1 MQKKKKILTFLLLI
15 VLLVAFLFN
24 HSIFYY
30 KLFDKNLT
38 VINNV
43 VYANTL
49 LESNFKSTYT
59 PKIKFEDRPVTNV
72 NGVSLN
78 ILNESNITNVPMLLK
93 SQRYYVPL
101 RFICDKLNY
110 TLDTSNNKILLYNND
125 NRISLN
131 ENSYTENSRTG
142 SLRGNLL
149 TKSGTNYIS
158 ISDIEELFNLT
169 AVFDFK
175 NNNISLIDSN
185 VKAPENSSTSYTD
198 KVALIRLEDFG
209 CGGNYATDKNQT
221 KIKCIAN
228 LLYSQG
234 MKFHVSWIPRFV
246 SPPDNIDNDLL
257 TNNNITNVGFV
268 NLVDYLINKG
278 GEIGLHGYTHQHGDE
293 ISGKGE
299 ELSNEVNN
307 TEAEARDVIEKGID
321 TASALNIPISYYESP
336 HYFDTELQKKV
347 IADYFQF
354 IYEPFNGAKNTNIY
368 NYNDSN
374 LFVPT
379 PLGYVHDSDP
389 SSIIDGLNNE
399 DPDTLHSFYYHPFVE
414 LKYIDYN
421 TNNNK
426 LNITYDENSPLQK
439 IIKTFKSDRNRR
451 SSTLSP
457 YSNSRYLSPA
467 CR

>member
-1 MQKKKKILTFLLLI
+1 MKKKLLI
-15 VLLVAFLFN
+15 FLILPVLVAVFLFSHPN
-24 HSIFYY
+24 FYY
-30 KLFDKNLT
+30 KFFDKNLT
-38 VINNV
+38 IINNI
-43 VYANTL
+43 VYASTL
-49 LESNFKSTYT
+49 PDSNFKSTYT
-59 PKIKFEDRPVTNV
+59 PKIKFEDSPVTKV
-72 NGVSLN
+72 NGISLN
-78 ILNESNITNVPMLLK
+78 ILNESNITNVPILLK
-93 SQRYYVPL
+93 SQRYYIPL
-101 RFICDKLNY
+101 SFICNKLDY
-110 TLDTSNNKILLYNND
+110 TLDTSNSKISLYNND
-125 NRISLN
+125 NKISLTQ
-131 ENSYTENSRTG
+131 NSYTKNSGTG

-149 TKSGTNYIS
+149 TNDGVYYIS

-175 NNNISLIDSN
+175 NNNISLLDSN
-185 VKAPENSSTSYTD
+185 VKAPENSSTSYTE

-209 CGGNYATDKNQT
+209 CGGNYAIDKNQA
-221 KIKCIAN
+221 KIKCMAN

-246 SPPDNIDNDLL
+246 SPADNIDNDLL
-257 TNNNITNVGFV
+257 TNDNIANVGFV

-278 GEIGLHGYTHQHGDE
+278 GEIGLHGYTHQHDDE

-299 ELSNEVNN
+299 ELSKDVNN
-307 TEAEARDVIEKGID
+307 TETETRAVIEKGID

-354 IYEPFNGAKNTNIY
+354 IYEPFNGTENTNIY

-399 DPDTLHSFYYHPFVE
+399 DPDTLHSFYFHPFIE
-414 LKYIDYN
+414 LKYVDFN

-439 IIKTFKSDRNRR
+439 IVKALKSDQY
-451 SSTLSP
+451 TTVHIDELIDK
-457 YSNSRYLSPA
+457 
-467 CR
+467 

>member
-1 MQKKKKILTFLLLI
+1 MLLAI
-15 VLLVAFLFN
+15 FLFN
-24 HSIFYY
+24 HSLFYY
-30 KLFDKNLT
+30 KFYDKNLT
-38 VINNV
+38 VINNT
-43 VYANTL
+43 VYASTL
-49 LESNFKSTYT
+49 PDNNFKSTYT
-59 PKIKFEDRPVTNV
+59 PKIKFEDRPAIKV
-72 NGVSLN
+72 NGIILN

-93 SQRYYVPL
+93 SQRYYIPL
-101 RFICDKLNY
+101 SFICDKLNY
-110 TLDTSNNKILLYNND
+110 ILDTSNNKISLYNND
-125 NRISLN
+125 NKISLN
-131 ENSYTENSRTG
+131 ENSYTKNSRTG

-149 TKSGTNYIS
+149 TSDNTDYIS

-175 NNNISLIDSN
+175 NNNISLLDSN
-185 VKAPENSSTSYTD
+185 VKAPENSSVSCTD
-198 KVALIRLEDFG
+198 KVSLIRLEDFG
-209 CGGNYATDKNQT
+209 CGSNYAVDKNQA
-221 KIKCIAN
+221 KIKCMAN

-246 SPPDNIDNDLL
+246 SPADNIDNDLL
-257 TNNNITNVGFV
+257 TNDNMTNAGFV
-268 NLVDYLINKG
+268 NLLDYLINKG
-278 GEIGLHGYTHQHGDE
+278 CEIGLHGYTHQHGDE

-299 ELSNEVNN
+299 ELSKDVNN
-307 TEAEARDVIEKGID
+307 TEAETRAVIEKGID

-354 IYEPFNGAKNTNIY
+354 IYEPFNGTDNTNIY
-368 NYNDSN
+368 NFNDSN

-399 DPDTLHSFYYHPFVE
+399 DPDTLHSFYLHPFIE
-414 LKYIDYN
+414 LKYIDFN

-439 IIKTFKSDRNRR
+439 IIKTLKSDQYTTVHIDELK
-451 SSTLSP
+451 SK
-457 YSNSRYLSPA
+457 
-467 CR
+467 

>member
-1 MQKKKKILTFLLLI
+1 MKKKLLI
-15 VLLVAFLFN
+15 FLILPVLVAVFLFSHPN
-24 HSIFYY
+24 FYY
-30 KLFDKNLT
+30 KFFDKNLT
-38 VINNV
+38 IINNI
-43 VYANTL
+43 VYASTL
-49 LESNFKSTYT
+49 PDSNFKSTYT
-59 PKIKFEDRPVTNV
+59 PKIKFEDSPVTKV
-72 NGVSLN
+72 NDISLN

-93 SQRYYVPL
+93 SQRYYIPL
-101 RFICDKLNY
+101 SFICNKLNY
-110 TLDTSNNKILLYNND
+110 TVNTSNSKISLYNND
-125 NRISLN
+125 NKISLS
-131 ENSYTENSRTG
+131 ENSYTKNSRTG

-149 TKSGTNYIS
+149 TNGGVNYIS

-175 NNNISLIDSN
+175 NNNISLLNSN
-185 VKAPENSSTSYTD
+185 VKASENSSASCTD

-209 CGGNYATDKNQT
+209 CGGNYAIDKNQA
-221 KIKCIAN
+221 KIKCMAN

-246 SPPDNIDNDLL
+246 SPEDNIDNDLL
-257 TNNNITNVGFV
+257 TNDNMANAGFV

-299 ELSNEVNN
+299 ELSNDVNN
-307 TEAEARDVIEKGID
+307 TEIETRTVIEKGID

-354 IYEPFNGAKNTNIY
+354 IYEPFNGTDNTNIH
-368 NYNDSN
+368 NFNDSN

-379 PLGYVHDSDP
+379 PLGYVHDLDP

-399 DPDTLHSFYYHPFVE
+399 NPDTLHSFYFHPFIE
-414 LKYIDYN
+414 LKYIDFN

-439 IIKTFKSDRNRR
+439 IVKALKSDQY
-451 SSTLSP
+451 TTVHIDELIDK
-457 YSNSRYLSPA
+457 
-467 CR
+467 